1 VCVVVTAALGLVYF
15 VRALD
20 RLGDD
25 ASRNAAAN
33 YDDREFGAGNALG
46 ADKEALYEAR
56 AWIPA
61 DESYRI
67 VAGTG
72 VAGADDIRM
81 YARFF
86 LIPRRPDP
94 GARWVVCYACDLS
107 SLGDGVQIVW
117 QNDSGF
123 AIGRLP
129 R

>member
-1 VCVVVTAALGLVYF
+1 MCVVVTAALGLVYF

-46 ADKEALYEAR
+46 VDKQALYEAR

-61 DESYRI
+61 DESYRM
-67 VAGTG
+67 VAGAG

-86 LIPRRPDP
+86 LIPRRPERD
-94 GARWVVCYACDLS
+94 ARWVVCYACDLS
-107 SLGDGVQIVW
+107 SLGDSVQIVW
-117 QNDSGF
+117 QNGSGF